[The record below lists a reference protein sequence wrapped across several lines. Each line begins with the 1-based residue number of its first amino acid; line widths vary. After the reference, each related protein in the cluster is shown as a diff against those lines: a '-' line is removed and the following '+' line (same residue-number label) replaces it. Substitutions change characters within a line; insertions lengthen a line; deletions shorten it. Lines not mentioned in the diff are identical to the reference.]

1 MFEAAGQIVQS
12 TAGHD
17 KGLLFCV
24 VGREGPFL
32 LLANGKQRKLDAP
45 KRKKEAHVAWTGAL
59 VQTVP
64 DKLNDGESVS
74 NRELR
79 MALAAFKGGNH
90 AWQKTI

>member
-1 MFEAAGQIVQS
+1 MFKAAGQIVQS

-17 KGLLFCV
+17 KGDLFCV
-24 VGREGPFL
+24 VGREGQFL

-45 KRKKEAHVAWTGAL
+45 KRKKETHVVFTGAFAH
-59 VQTVP
+59 TVL